1 MECTFCT
8 KVARNDKEWTPA
20 VYLKTNDSPKE
31 THNSPCP
38 RSSLIQTTKSVGP
51 VGFINK
57 GYNLYANSILQIL
70 SVVLML
76 WNRVPSESNTLSP
89 VLYAISL
96 NLAVKKEFSQ
106 TCRFV

>member
-51 VGFINK
+51 VGFH
-57 GYNLYANSILQIL
+57 Q
-70 SVVLML
+70 
-76 WNRVPSESNTLSP
+76 
-89 VLYAISL
+89 
-96 NLAVKKEFSQ
+96 
-106 TCRFV
+106 